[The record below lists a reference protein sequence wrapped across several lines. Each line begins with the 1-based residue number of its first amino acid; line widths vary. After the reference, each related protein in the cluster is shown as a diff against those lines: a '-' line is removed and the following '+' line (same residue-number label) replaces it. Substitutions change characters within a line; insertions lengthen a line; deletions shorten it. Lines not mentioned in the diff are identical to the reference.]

1 MAEKVFKSGFVG
13 IFGRPNVSKSTLLN
27 RILGHKVAI
36 VTPKP
41 QTTRT
46 RILGI
51 LHRPDCQIVFID
63 TPGIHNPIHK
73 LGEILVQN
81 AMRATKD
88 SDLNIY
94 IVDATE
100 DLVQDDIDA
109 LEKIYEK
116 SKAPLVV
123 AVNKIDLNPDINLKS
138 IDFQVGGIKEPEAV
152 IPISAL
158 NGTNV
163 DLLLDKII
171 EILPEG
177 PPFYDEGTLTD
188 QRPED
193 IAAEIIREKLIMAVH
208 QEVPYNSAVEI
219 ESMGPDENNPEVLRI
234 DANIIVA
241 RPGQK
246 ALVIGRGGK
255 RIKSIGT
262 QARLELEQIFGRKI
276 FLNLWVKIRPDWFK
290 KERAIRELGYMR

>member
-13 IFGRPNVSKSTLLN
+13 IFGRPNVGKSTLLN

-116 SKAPLVV
+116 SKAPLIV

-158 NGTNV
+158 NGT
-163 DLLLDKII
+163 LS
-171 EILPEG
+171 
-177 PPFYDEGTLTD
+177 
-188 QRPED
+188 
-193 IAAEIIREKLIMAVH
+193 LIH
-208 QEVPYNSAVEI
+208 I
-219 ESMGPDENNPEVLRI
+219 
-234 DANIIVA
+234 
-241 RPGQK
+241 
-246 ALVIGRGGK
+246 
-255 RIKSIGT
+255 
-262 QARLELEQIFGRKI
+262 
-276 FLNLWVKIRPDWFK
+276 
-290 KERAIRELGYMR
+290 